1 MKRQVSNYLVLLFQ
15 AIGLWLLNFF
25 SSVRLTIFLMLIVI
39 ILSIIGI
46 FIPQLPSDIT
56 KESVNYSLWLQ
67 HVVEPRLG
75 TITGLLFFLGLFNVF
90 YSPLF
95 YTIGSLLAMNILICS
110 IKRWKNVKKKLFR
123 NTVMTADDYYSRTS
137 PAIHVSFTQAS
148 LQEIEAQT
156 LRILKRYNYISKSNY
171 SGEKVY
177 IAADLNKYS
186 LMATYLV
193 HLSIVII
200 LSGFLIG
207 NCLGFRD
214 LSLVVPEGSL
224 REIGHNSGNAIKLE
238 NFEDE
243 YWPNGSPKDYRSS
256 VIIYEDG
263 TEVKRGIIRVN
274 QPMSFKD
281 LRLHQSFF
289 GPAVNLKILT
299 QGGKIL
305 FNDGI
310 ALSNGPSKQFNGSFD
325 LPDLGLTM
333 KIYSPNDANPEL
345 HYGGGMVM
353 LEIYHQNNPIPF
365 EQGIMEINKPL
376 YLAGL
381 TFNFVKQMK
390 YSGFQVSKDPGSPLI
405 WIGSTILL
413 IGIFIICYFPHRH
426 LNIVI
431 QRQAQSDL
439 TMAIYSLPSHKSSLT
454 CMPNK
459 LLSAITDMA
468 NEQMKRK
475 S

>member
-1 MKRQVSNYLVLLFQ
+1 MQNMKRQVSNYLVLLFQ

-110 IKRWKNVKKKLFR
+110 IKRWKYVKKKLFR
-123 NTVMTADDYYSRTS
+123 NTVMTSDDYYSRTS

-148 LQEIEAQT
+148 LQEIETQT
-156 LRILKRYNYISKSNY
+156 LRILKRYNYISKSVY

-177 IAADLNKYS
+177 IASDLNKYS
-186 LMATYLV
+186 LLATYLV
-193 HLSIVII
+193 HLSIIII
-200 LSGFLIG
+200 LSGFLIS

-224 REIGHNSGNAIKLE
+224 RVIGHNSGIAIKLE

-263 TEVKRGIIRVN
+263 TEVKRDIIRVN

-289 GPAVNLKILT
+289 GPAVNLQILA
-299 QGGKIL
+299 QDGKIL

-310 ALSNGPSKQFNGSFD
+310 TLSNGPSKQFNGSFD

-333 KIYSPNDANPEL
+333 KIYSPNDTNPEL
-345 HYGGGMVM
+345 YYGGGMVR
-353 LEIYHQNNPIPF
+353 LEIYHQNYPIPF

-426 LNIVI
+426 LDIVI

-439 TMAIYSLPSHKSSLT
+439 TLAIYSLPSHKSSLT
-454 CMPNK
+454 CMPDK

-468 NEQMKRK
+468 NE
-475 S
+475 